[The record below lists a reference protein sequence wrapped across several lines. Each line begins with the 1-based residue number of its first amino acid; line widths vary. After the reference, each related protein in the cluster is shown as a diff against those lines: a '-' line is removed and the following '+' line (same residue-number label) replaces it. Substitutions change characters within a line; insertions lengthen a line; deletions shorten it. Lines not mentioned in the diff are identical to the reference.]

1 MTHPTLDPTT
11 PWYNHLSYCETIRS
25 LGIEYSLHK
34 FIRYNNYYKSVLE
47 EKSNDKNSQKS

>member
-11 PWYNHLSYCETIRS
+11 PWYNHLSYCETTRS
-25 LGIEYSLHK
+25 LGIEYSLNK
-34 FIRYNNYYKSVLE
+34 FIRYINYYKSVLE